1 MNNYE
6 LTLILNPDLSTKF
19 DDFQTKF
26 EKTLA
31 DISFKI
37 NKLENIGRRQLAYSI
52 LNHNK
57 GHYAIFQIEGPS
69 ESALELESKLKY
81 DTSVIRHLLLKVDSP
96 SLEDSILLI
105 ESREAKKAPQNEEH
119 SQEKPKVTPAE
130 QNEATEPV
138 AKEESKDGE

>member
-1 MNNYE
+1 M
-6 LTLILNPDLSTKF
+6 
-19 DDFQTKF
+19 
-26 EKTLA
+26 
-31 DISFKI
+31 
-37 NKLENIGRRQLAYSI
+37 
-52 LNHNK
+52 
-57 GHYAIFQIEGPS
+57 
-69 ESALELESKLKY
+69 LESKLKY